1 MCVWGS
7 RTATPSISDHH
18 LSHLPLRLAS
28 VALIVSCSFCL
39 CWHRPIPCTCCLSR
53 EPTAAALEI
62 LLLTNS
68 PATSLE
74 ISCTPQALSPCSPR
88 TRSTLKPSQAKPS
101 QAKPSQAKPNQV
113 KSSQI
118 KPSQDEKTKPNQAKP
133 NRAKSSQARPSQI
146 EPNQALS
153 AWYEVDAPASS
164 VSSASAC
171 LSAGSAGAPPWY
183 FSRSQLMNKSVCL

>member
-39 CWHRPIPCTCCLSR
+39 CWHRPIPCTCYLSQD
-53 EPTAAALEI
+53 PTAASLEI

-74 ISCTPQALSPCSPR
+74 ISRTPQASVLVRLYEVDAQIKS
-88 TRSTLKPSQAKPS
+88 S

-113 KSSQI
+113 KSSQAKSR
-118 KPSQDEKTKPNQAKP
+118 KPKP
-133 NRAKSSQARPSQI
+133 NRAKSSPAQPSQI

-183 FSRSQLMNKSVCL
+183 FSRAQLMNKRVC

>member
-1 MCVWGS
+1 MF
-7 RTATPSISDHH
+7 PSAWP
-18 LSHLPLRLAS
+18 LSL
-28 VALIVSCSFCL
+28 LIISCSACL

-101 QAKPSQAKPNQV
+101 QAKPSQAKSSQIKPNQAKPRRENQAKSSQA

-118 KPSQDEKTKPNQAKP
+118 KPSPAKP
-133 NRAKSSQARPSQI
+133 NRAKSS
-146 EPNQALS
+146 L
-153 AWYEVDAPASS
+153 
-164 VSSASAC
+164 
-171 LSAGSAGAPPWY
+171 
-183 FSRSQLMNKSVCL
+183 VCLVRGRRSRLIGIVCKRLLERRVRKVGGEGGGGGVRAEGET